1 MTSRQQ
7 WAIVGSIIAAMA
19 VALGSASYFMR
30 EQLFPVTLGS
40 EAPDFKAKVLGS
52 NSYKTLADYKGQ
64 VVVLNV
70 WATWCEPCR
79 QELPSLERL
88 YQEYGPKGLKLVA
101 VSIDDYVSEDSIRAF
116 AKNFGIT
123 FEVLHDSTH
132 AIERVYQTTGYPET
146 FVIGP
151 EGTIRKKWIG
161 PDDWSSQGN
170 RALVAQLLGL
180 PTPRPDAGGDS
191 AAPARLRPPATTP
204 R

>member
-7 WAIVGSIIAAMA
+7 WLIVGSIIAAMA

-40 EAPDFKAKVLGS
+40 EAPDFTAKVLGS

-101 VSIDDYVSEDSIRAF
+101 VSIDDYVAEDSIRAF